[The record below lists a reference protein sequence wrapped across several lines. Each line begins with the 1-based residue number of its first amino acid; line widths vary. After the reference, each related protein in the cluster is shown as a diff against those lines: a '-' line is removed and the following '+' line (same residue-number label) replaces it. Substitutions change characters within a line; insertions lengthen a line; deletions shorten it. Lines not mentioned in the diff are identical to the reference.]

1 MTTLAA
7 TSTAFLF
14 PEGNASMIKTK
25 RSGSLKMT
33 NQPEKPHFDRIY
45 RLSLEIEERQI
56 DIKELYKAAKES
68 EIDVKLLRRSVR
80 LAMED
85 EDKKAERRELEHQ
98 AH

>member
-1 MTTLAA
+1 
-7 TSTAFLF
+7 
-14 PEGNASMIKTK
+14 
-25 RSGSLKMT
+25 MT

-56 DIKELYKAAKES
+56 DIKELYKAAKEA

-98 AH
+98 AQLLIDTLGPLGEAAANRAAS